1 MICKKC
7 KKTKEK
13 KLNKDVNVEWN
24 IPKGI
29 DAEHQVQMIG
39 LTKEDLRII
48 HNLQPF
54 VNEQIDDIVNRFYE
68 NLENEPSLLDLIND
82 NSSIEKLRKT
92 LRTHITEMFNGV
104 INQEYF
110 ERRIRIAHI
119 HVQVG
124 LKTKWY
130 LCAFQDLLLSLIGI
144 IEENFEDKEEYFLA
158 IKAVSKI
165 LNLEQQ
171 LVLESYDIETERIRK
186 KAEDQKILVRNNVA
200 TASENLATISEETSA
215 SFRQLIEQSNEVVYL
230 VNKET
235 ELSLLAEKRAE
246 EGKEQIK
253 KQNDNMGNINH
264 SVNDISFDIKMLTEI
279 SKRMQEIVQIIT
291 SIANQTNLLALNAAI
306 EAARAG
312 DAGKGFSVVAGEVR
326 KLSEETKQSVSSVSN
341 LIADTNSQ
349 TEKLILSI
357 EKIGEAVKVGDDSM
371 KETDEY
377 FKQILETMD
386 ETKFQNNKIENEL
399 SSFVSVI
406 NELGRAFEEVALS
419 AESLTKI
426 TDEMN

>member
-186 KAEDQKILVRNNVA
+186 KQKI
-200 TASENLATISEETSA
+200 
-215 SFRQLIEQSNEVVYL
+215 
-230 VNKET
+230 
-235 ELSLLAEKRAE
+235 
-246 EGKEQIK
+246 K
-253 KQNDNMGNINH
+253 K
-264 SVNDISFDIKMLTEI
+264 
-279 SKRMQEIVQIIT
+279 
-291 SIANQTNLLALNAAI
+291 
-306 EAARAG
+306 
-312 DAGKGFSVVAGEVR
+312 
-326 KLSEETKQSVSSVSN
+326 
-341 LIADTNSQ
+341 
-349 TEKLILSI
+349 
-357 EKIGEAVKVGDDSM
+357 
-371 KETDEY
+371 Y
-377 FKQILETMD
+377 
-386 ETKFQNNKIENEL
+386 
-399 SSFVSVI
+399 
-406 NELGRAFEEVALS
+406 
-419 AESLTKI
+419 
-426 TDEMN
+426 

>member
-13 KLNKDVNVEWN
+13 KLNKEVKVEWN

>member
-7 KKTKEK
+7 KKPKEK
-13 KLNKDVNVEWN
+13 KLNKEVKVEWN

-68 NLENEPSLLDLIND
+68 NLENEPSLLDIIND

-104 INQEYF
+104 INQAYF
-110 ERRIRIAHI
+110 ERRIRIAHM

-130 LCAFQDLLLSLIGI
+130 LCAFQDLLLSMISI
-144 IEENFEDKEEYFLA
+144 IEENFEDREECFLA

-171 LVLESYDIETERIRK
+171 LVLESYDLETERIRK

-200 TASENLATISEETSA
+200 KASENLATISEETSEA
-215 SFRQLIEQSNEVVYL
+215 FQQLIDQSNEVVYL

-235 ELSLLAEKRAE
+235 ELSNLAETRAE

-264 SVNDISFDIKMLTEI
+264 SVNDISFDIQKLTEI

>member
-1 MICKKC
+1 M
-7 KKTKEK
+7 
-13 KLNKDVNVEWN
+13 
-24 IPKGI
+24 
-29 DAEHQVQMIG
+29 
-39 LTKEDLRII
+39 
-48 HNLQPF
+48 
-54 VNEQIDDIVNRFYE
+54 
-68 NLENEPSLLDLIND
+68 
-82 NSSIEKLRKT
+82 
-92 LRTHITEMFNGV
+92 
-104 INQEYF
+104 
-110 ERRIRIAHI
+110 
-119 HVQVG
+119 
-124 LKTKWY
+124 
-130 LCAFQDLLLSLIGI
+130 
-144 IEENFEDKEEYFLA
+144 
-158 IKAVSKI
+158 
-165 LNLEQQ
+165 
-171 LVLESYDIETERIRK
+171 
-186 KAEDQKILVRNNVA
+186 
-200 TASENLATISEETSA
+200 
-215 SFRQLIEQSNEVVYL
+215 VYL

-349 TEKLILSI
+349 TEKIILSI

-386 ETKFQNNKIENEL
+386 KTKFQNNKIENEL